1 MERTG
6 LVFSGACTL
15 VDSQEETYRLSD
27 GFLSAKEVSELDF
40 RKIDLVS
47 LSACQTGLGL
57 DTNDGIYGLQR
68 GFKKAGVKSIIM
80 TLDKVDDSATCFL
93 MTEFYRNWLD
103 KGLSKQKSLEL
114 AQDAVRQTPGWEKPF
129 FWSAFVLL
137 DGLE

>member
-1 MERTG
+1 M
-6 LVFSGACTL
+6 
-15 VDSQEETYRLSD
+15 
-27 GFLSAKEVSELDF
+27 
-40 RKIDLVS
+40 VS

-114 AQDAVRQTPGWEKPF
+114 AQDAVRQTPGWEKPV